1 MSHPIAADL
10 LLTGARIHTVDP
22 DLPEAEALAVHDGTI
37 VWVGPDAEA
46 EAWAGPDTERIDA
59 GGRLVLPGFIDA
71 HNHVRLGSD
80 DACVQLAGVRTLDAI
95 LDRIGEWREAHPDA
109 QWIEAE
115 AFDYSAIPGG
125 RMPTAAD
132 LDPVTGDTPAI
143 VLSYDV
149 HTAWLN
155 TAAMRRLGVS
165 RDRVDLPFGT
175 AAVDPATG
183 EPTGFVKDFAIKGLS
198 RDGHR
203 ALRELGVPWASPD
216 RQYGRLAKSLDDAI
230 RFGITTVVEPQN
242 SLDDL
247 ELFERA
253 RAEGRLRSRIV
264 AALFH
269 PRGTSDE
276 ELDLF
281 AACARMYSGDRLRV
295 GPLKLYID
303 DVVEPRTAALLEPY
317 TGCGAHRG
325 ETFYPAEEFA
335 ELLAG
340 LDARGF
346 QCFVHA
352 TGDRGIRTVLDAVE
366 HARAVNGPRDARHQ
380 VVHVECLDPQDVPRF
395 AELGVVACMQPRHCA
410 PEIAGP
416 GQDWAE
422 NVGEGRWHKAWP
434 MRSLHHAGAVLAF
447 SSDWNVAE
455 MDPMI
460 GIYTAVTRRPLDGGD
475 PWQPG
480 ETVDVATA
488 VHGYTMGSAYAN
500 FLDTERGSLTV
511 GKAADFVVLSRN
523 ILEIPAESIPGTVA
537 RTVVVAGEVVH
548 TAEEVPVE
556 GQGVPAE
563 GRAVSFEGQGV
574 GCEGRAVSFEDQDVS
589 LDA

>member
-1 MSHPIAADL
+1 MARAQHHSPEPAPADL
-10 LLTGARIHTVDP
+10 VLRGARIHTVDP
-22 DLPEAEALAVHDGTI
+22 ELPAAEALAVRDGRI
-37 VWVGPDAEA
+37 VWLGDDADA
-46 EAWAGPDTERIDA
+46 GRWTGPDTRVVDA
-59 GGRLVLPGFIDA
+59 EGRLVLPGFIDA

-80 DACVQLAGVRTLDAI
+80 DACVQLAGAASLSEI
-95 LDRIGEWREAHPDA
+95 HDRIAAWRERNPDA
-109 QWIEAE
+109 AWIEAE
-115 AFDYSAIPGG
+115 AFDYSALPDG

-132 LDPVTGDTPAI
+132 LDPVTGDTPAM

-155 TAAMRRLGVS
+155 SAALDRLGV
-165 RDRVDLPFGT
+165 RADRTELPFGIAQT
-175 AAVDPATG
+175 DPTTG
-183 EPTGFVKDFAIKGLS
+183 EPTGFVRDFAVRGLS

-203 ALRELGVPWASPD
+203 ALRELGVPWACPE
-216 RQYGRLAKSLDDAI
+216 RQYGRLVKSLDDAI

-247 ELFERA
+247 ALFERA
-253 RAEGRLRSRIV
+253 RAEGRLRSRLV

-269 PRGTSDE
+269 PRGTSDAD
-276 ELDLF
+276 LDDF
-281 AACARMYSGDRLRV
+281 EAATRAYRDERMQL

-317 TGCGAHRG
+317 STGCGGHRG

-335 ELLAG
+335 DLLTK

-366 HARAVNGPRDARHQ
+366 QARAVNGPRDARHQ
-380 VVHVECLDPQDVPRF
+380 VVHVECLDPADAPRF
-395 AELGVVACMQPRHCA
+395 AGLGVVACMQPRHCA

-416 GQDWAE
+416 GQDWAA
-422 NVGEGRWHKAWP
+422 NVGAGRWHKAWP
-434 MRSLHHAGAVLAF
+434 MRTLDAAGATLAF

-460 GIYTAVTRRPLDGGD
+460 GIYTAITRKPLAGG
-475 PWQPG
+475 PAWMPE

-488 VHGYTMGSAYAN
+488 VHAYTMGSAYAN
-500 FLDTERGSLTV
+500 FLEDERGSLSV
-511 GKAADFVVLSRN
+511 GKVADFAVLSRD
-523 ILEIPAESIPGTVA
+523 ILRAAPEDIPGTVA
-537 RTVVVAGEVVH
+537 ELVVVAG
-548 TAEEVPVE
+548 
-556 GQGVPAE
+556 
-563 GRAVSFEGQGV
+563 
-574 GCEGRAVSFEDQDVS
+574 DVAHETGICRS
-589 LDA
+589 GHSVKN